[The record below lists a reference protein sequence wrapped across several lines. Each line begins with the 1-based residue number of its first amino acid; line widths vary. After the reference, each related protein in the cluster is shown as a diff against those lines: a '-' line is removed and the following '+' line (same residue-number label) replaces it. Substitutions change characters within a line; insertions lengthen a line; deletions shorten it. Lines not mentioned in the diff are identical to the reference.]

1 MSSIKGHVQLTGAKN
16 FRDFGG
22 YATNSG
28 TNVKSGILFRAD
40 GLWALTDEDL
50 AVLKPLGIRTIY
62 DLRRGQELERS
73 PSRWLPEAATTFYHL
88 PLFQDNSKVG
98 TGSVLSRAQA
108 SNSAEASRQ
117 IMLDVYKNM
126 VLDPFAV
133 SQIQRYFHLLI
144 QHQHSPM
151 LVHCSGGKDRTGVL
165 CALTLTLLGVDFKD
179 VLEDYMHSLTLYS
192 ERIDRTQ
199 QSSGQVYD
207 TSRSGEVS
215 AEALRPVYMVD
226 PDYLNVAFDAINKSY
241 NGIDRFFTEQLSL
254 SQADIERFRE
264 AMTDVTP

>member
-1 MSSIKGHVQLTGAKN
+1 MSSVKGHVELKGAKN

-28 TNVKSGILFRAD
+28 AVVKSGVLFRAD
-40 GLWALTDEDL
+40 GLSALTDEDL
-50 AVLKPLGIRTIY
+50 VLLEPLGIRTIY

-73 PSRWLPEAATTFYHL
+73 PTRWLPGDAPTFYHL
-88 PLFQDNSKVG
+88 PLFQDNSTVG

-108 SNSAEASRQ
+108 NNSVEASRQ

-133 SQIQRYFHLLI
+133 SQIQRFFHLLFEY
-144 QHQHSPM
+144 QHSPM

-165 CALTLTLLGVDFKD
+165 CALTLTLLDVDYEY
-179 VLEDYMHSLTLYS
+179 VLEDYMHSLKLYS
-192 ERIDRTQ
+192 ERIDQAR

-207 TSRSGEVS
+207 SSRSGELS
-215 AEALRPVYMVD
+215 AEALRPVYVVD
-226 PDYLNVAFDAINKSY
+226 PDYLNVVFDLIKKDY
-241 NGIDRFFTEQLSL
+241 NGIDSFFTKQLAL

-264 AMTDVTP
+264 TMAD